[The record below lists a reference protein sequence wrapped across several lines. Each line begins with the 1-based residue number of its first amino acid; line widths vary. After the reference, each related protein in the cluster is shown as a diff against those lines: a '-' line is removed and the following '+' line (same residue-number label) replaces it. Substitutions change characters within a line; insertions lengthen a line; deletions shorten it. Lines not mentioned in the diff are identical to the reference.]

1 MKERPILFSAPMV
14 SAILDGRKTQTRRIV
29 RIPEIVRSEGLDNG
43 LTTIEWL
50 DKHESGPGFYAWM
63 TEYPDEGSASVK
75 CPYGIPGD
83 RLWVRETW
91 GYVGGSEYLYQQR
104 SQDLGFRADWN
115 ALDPIPGGK
124 WRPSIHMPR
133 WASRLTLE
141 ITEIRVQRLQ
151 EISEEDAKAEGITRR
166 DPLPDDYGRNLPCS
180 HCGQRKSQHV
190 GTVRACFGSH
200 GEIFNSGTFKGGF
213 SWLWDSINGA
223 GSWAANPWVWCVSF
237 KKVPA

>member
-14 SAILDGRKTQTRRIV
+14 QAILDGRKTQTRRIV

-83 RLWVRETW
+83 RLWVREAFGFTLRNRKPYVYYKIDPDNLIPVGTIHPYKEFK
-91 GYVGGSEYLYQQR
+91 GY
-104 SQDLGFRADWN
+104 
-115 ALDPIPGGK
+115 
-124 WRPSIHMPR
+124 PSIHMAKWLCR
-133 WASRLTLE
+133 ITLE
-141 ITEIRVQRLQ
+141 ITEVRVQRLQ
-151 EISEEDAKAEGITRR
+151 EISEEDAKAEGCRLTISFHLSRSFTAREQFR
-166 DPLPDDYGRNLPCS
+166 
-180 HCGQRKSQHV
+180 
-190 GTVRACFGSH
+190 
-200 GEIFNSGTFKGGF
+200 E
-213 SWLWDSINGA
+213 LWESINGA

-237 KKVPA
+237 KKVEQ